1 MKKNISLL
9 IALALSV
16 SLAGGNCISVSA
28 IEKSD
33 FNVSTSNNIGVSV
46 ITLDRA
52 IDAAISNSDSLKL
65 KSKEIKYY
73 KDKLKL
79 QEYSND
85 FYEDINDDDIDNELL
100 EFSYDKL
107 EIQKDQSEATKN
119 FLKDQIT
126 ADITDKYNAII
137 LKEIEIENLK
147 KSFEI
152 KNNELYYLKAKVQ
165 IGKAKSND
173 LEDKEIE
180 VKSLKDS
187 ITAKENSLSINKEY
201 FGVLTNLNTSNC
213 IFDRSVNYNKFK
225 IDGSIDNYIDEKLDE
240 YLHYNE
246 EILNLTEDTFNEVKD
261 DGVDDIL
268 DEDPPSVPDKAKYVS
283 TETDENGKPTASF
296 NYGGYALGMMEYQ
309 SKIESY
315 IKHLQRYES
324 YLDGKY
330 SIDKGKVKLEDS
342 KKKLK
347 NGLKESYAALLDLEN
362 TIDNLS
368 DTVNSTNKKL
378 EFAKASVENGLMTEN
393 DYNSKVLSAK
403 DLESNLRKLVNTH
416 DKLKNNIEKP
426 WTLSSN

>member
-152 KNNELYYLKAKVQ
+152 INNELFYLKAKVQ

-330 SIDKGKVKLEDS
+330 SIDEGKVKLEDS

>member
-330 SIDKGKVKLEDS
+330 SIDEGKVKLEDS

-403 DLESNLRKLVNTH
+403 DLESNIRKLVNTH

>member
-330 SIDKGKVKLEDS
+330 SIDEGKVKLEDS

-393 DYNSKVLSAK
+393 DYN
-403 DLESNLRKLVNTH
+403 
-416 DKLKNNIEKP
+416 
-426 WTLSSN
+426 

>member
-268 DEDPPSVPDKAKYVS
+268 DEDPPSVLDKAKYVS

-330 SIDKGKVKLEDS
+330 SIDEGKVKLEDS

>member
-137 LKEIEIENLK
+137 LKDIEIENLK

-330 SIDKGKVKLEDS
+330 SIDEGKVKLEDS

>member
-1 MKKNISLL
+1 MKKNISFL

-16 SLAGGNCISVSA
+16 SLAGGNCI
-28 IEKSD
+28 
-33 FNVSTSNNIGVSV
+33 NVLAAQNSNSNIGTSNNLGTSV

-52 IDAAISNSDSLKL
+52 IDAAINNSDSLKL
-65 KSKEIKYY
+65 KTKEIKYY

-85 FYEDINDDDIDNELL
+85 FYEDINDDEIDNELL

-119 FLKDQIT
+119 FLEDQIA

-147 KSFEI
+147 KSLEI
-152 KNNELYYLKAKVQ
+152 KNNELYYLKTKVQ
-165 IGKAKSND
+165 IGKAKNND

-187 ITAKENSLSINKEY
+187 ITAKENSLNINKEY
-201 FGVLTNLNTSNC
+201 LGVLTNLNTSNC

-225 IDGSIDNYIDEKLDE
+225 IDGSIDNYIDDKLDE

-246 EILNLTEDTFNEVKD
+246 EILNLTEDTFKDVKD

-268 DEDPPSVPDKAKYVS
+268 DEDPPSMPDKAKYVS
-283 TETDENGKPTASF
+283 TETDENGKTTASF
-296 NYGGYALGMMEYQ
+296 NYGGYALGMIEYQ

-315 IKHLQRYES
+315 INHLQRYES

-330 SIDKGKVKLEDS
+330 SVDEGKVKLEDS
-342 KKKLK
+342 KKQLR
-347 NGLKESYAALLDLEN
+347 NGLKEVYASLLDLEN

-393 DYNSKVLSAK
+393 DYNAKVLSAK

-426 WTLSSN
+426 WTLASN

>member
-1 MKKNISLL
+1 MNKNISLL

-330 SIDKGKVKLEDS
+330 SIDEGKVKLEDS

-368 DTVNSTNKKL
+368 NTVNSTNKKL

>member
-1 MKKNISLL
+1 MKKNISFL
-9 IALALSV
+9 IALALSL
-16 SLAGGNCISVSA
+16 SLAGGNCINVSA
-28 IEKSD
+28 TQNYSSNIG
-33 FNVSTSNNIGVSV
+33 TSNNLGTSV

-52 IDAAISNSDSLKL
+52 IDAAINNSDSLKL
-65 KSKEIKYY
+65 KTKEIKYY

-85 FYEDINDDDIDNELL
+85 FYEDINDDEIDNELL

-119 FLKDQIT
+119 FLKDQIA

-147 KSFEI
+147 KSLEI
-152 KNNELYYLKAKVQ
+152 KNNELYYLKTKVQ
-165 IGKAKSND
+165 IGKAKNND

-187 ITAKENSLSINKEY
+187 ITAKENSLNINKEY

-225 IDGSIDNYIDEKLDE
+225 IDGSIDNYIDDKLDE

-246 EILNLTEDTFNEVKD
+246 EILNLTEDTFKDVKD

-268 DEDPPSVPDKAKYVS
+268 DEDPPSMPDKAKYVS
-283 TETDENGKPTASF
+283 TETDENGKTTASF
-296 NYGGYALGMMEYQ
+296 NYGGYALGMIEYQ

-315 IKHLQRYES
+315 INHLQRYES

-330 SIDKGKVKLEDS
+330 SVDEGKVKLEDS
-342 KKKLK
+342 KKQLR
-347 NGLKESYAALLDLEN
+347 NGLKEVYASLLDLEN

-393 DYNSKVLSAK
+393 DYNAKVLSAK

-426 WTLSSN
+426 WTLASN

>member
-85 FYEDINDDDIDNELL
+85 FYEYINDDDIDNELL

-330 SIDKGKVKLEDS
+330 SIDEGKVKLEDS

>member
-268 DEDPPSVPDKAKYVS
+268 DEDPPSVPDKAKYVF

-330 SIDKGKVKLEDS
+330 SIDEGKVKLEDS

>member
-330 SIDKGKVKLEDS
+330 SIDEGKVKLEDS

>member
-1 MKKNISLL
+1 
-9 IALALSV
+9 
-16 SLAGGNCISVSA
+16 
-28 IEKSD
+28 
-33 FNVSTSNNIGVSV
+33 
-46 ITLDRA
+46 
-52 IDAAISNSDSLKL
+52 
-65 KSKEIKYY
+65 
-73 KDKLKL
+73 
-79 QEYSND
+79 
-85 FYEDINDDDIDNELL
+85 
-100 EFSYDKL
+100 
-107 EIQKDQSEATKN
+107 
-119 FLKDQIT
+119 
-126 ADITDKYNAII
+126 
-137 LKEIEIENLK
+137 
-147 KSFEI
+147 
-152 KNNELYYLKAKVQ
+152 
-165 IGKAKSND
+165 
-173 LEDKEIE
+173 
-180 VKSLKDS
+180 
-187 ITAKENSLSINKEY
+187 
-201 FGVLTNLNTSNC
+201 
-213 IFDRSVNYNKFK
+213 
-225 IDGSIDNYIDEKLDE
+225 
-240 YLHYNE
+240 
-246 EILNLTEDTFNEVKD
+246 ILNLTEDTFNEVKD

-330 SIDKGKVKLEDS
+330 SIDEGKVKLEDS

-368 DTVNSTNKKL
+368 NTVNSTNKKL

>member
-137 LKEIEIENLK
+137 LK
-147 KSFEI
+147 
-152 KNNELYYLKAKVQ
+152 
-165 IGKAKSND
+165 D
-173 LEDKEIE
+173 
-180 VKSLKDS
+180 
-187 ITAKENSLSINKEY
+187 
-201 FGVLTNLNTSNC
+201 
-213 IFDRSVNYNKFK
+213 
-225 IDGSIDNYIDEKLDE
+225 
-240 YLHYNE
+240 
-246 EILNLTEDTFNEVKD
+246 
-261 DGVDDIL
+261 
-268 DEDPPSVPDKAKYVS
+268 
-283 TETDENGKPTASF
+283 
-296 NYGGYALGMMEYQ
+296 
-309 SKIESY
+309 
-315 IKHLQRYES
+315 
-324 YLDGKY
+324 
-330 SIDKGKVKLEDS
+330 
-342 KKKLK
+342 
-347 NGLKESYAALLDLEN
+347 
-362 TIDNLS
+362 
-368 DTVNSTNKKL
+368 
-378 EFAKASVENGLMTEN
+378 
-393 DYNSKVLSAK
+393 
-403 DLESNLRKLVNTH
+403 
-416 DKLKNNIEKP
+416 
-426 WTLSSN
+426 

>member
-225 IDGSIDNYIDEKLDE
+225 IDGSIDNYIEEKLDE

-330 SIDKGKVKLEDS
+330 SIDEGKVKLEDS

-393 DYNSKVLSAK
+393 DYNSKVLNAK

>member
-213 IFDRSVNYNKFK
+213 IF
-225 IDGSIDNYIDEKLDE
+225 IDEKLDE

-330 SIDKGKVKLEDS
+330 SIDEGKVKLEDS

-368 DTVNSTNKKL
+368 NTVNSTNKKL

>member
-33 FNVSTSNNIGVSV
+33 FNVGTSNNIGVSV
-46 ITLDRA
+46 ITLDRS

-187 ITAKENSLSINKEY
+187 ITAQENSLSINKEY

-330 SIDKGKVKLEDS
+330 SVDEGKVKLEDS

>member
-147 KSFEI
+147 KSLEI

-283 TETDENGKPTASF
+283 TETDENGKPAASF

-330 SIDKGKVKLEDS
+330 SIDEGKVKLEDS

>member
-330 SIDKGKVKLEDS
+330 SVDEGKVKLEDS

>member
-119 FLKDQIT
+119 FLKDQII

-283 TETDENGKPTASF
+283 TN
-296 NYGGYALGMMEYQ
+296 
-309 SKIESY
+309 
-315 IKHLQRYES
+315 
-324 YLDGKY
+324 
-330 SIDKGKVKLEDS
+330 
-342 KKKLK
+342 
-347 NGLKESYAALLDLEN
+347 
-362 TIDNLS
+362 
-368 DTVNSTNKKL
+368 
-378 EFAKASVENGLMTEN
+378 
-393 DYNSKVLSAK
+393 
-403 DLESNLRKLVNTH
+403 
-416 DKLKNNIEKP
+416 
-426 WTLSSN
+426 

>member
-225 IDGSIDNYIDEKLDE
+225 IDGSIDNYIDAKLDE

-330 SIDKGKVKLEDS
+330 SIDEGKVKLEDS

>member
-119 FLKDQIT
+119 FFKDQIT

-330 SIDKGKVKLEDS
+330 SIDEGKVKLEDS

>member
-147 KSFEI
+147 KSLEI

-330 SIDKGKVKLEDS
+330 SIDEGKVKLEDS

>member
-1 MKKNISLL
+1 
-9 IALALSV
+9 
-16 SLAGGNCISVSA
+16 
-28 IEKSD
+28 
-33 FNVSTSNNIGVSV
+33 
-46 ITLDRA
+46 
-52 IDAAISNSDSLKL
+52 
-65 KSKEIKYY
+65 
-73 KDKLKL
+73 
-79 QEYSND
+79 
-85 FYEDINDDDIDNELL
+85 
-100 EFSYDKL
+100 
-107 EIQKDQSEATKN
+107 
-119 FLKDQIT
+119 
-126 ADITDKYNAII
+126 YNAII

-330 SIDKGKVKLEDS
+330 SIDEGKVKLEDS

-368 DTVNSTNKKL
+368 NTVNSTNKKL

>member
-268 DEDPPSVPDKAKYVS
+268 DEDPLSVPDKAKYVS

-330 SIDKGKVKLEDS
+330 SIDEGKVKLEDS

>member
-330 SIDKGKVKLEDS
+330 SIDEGKVKLEDS

-368 DTVNSTNKKL
+368 NTVNSTNKKL

>member
-330 SIDKGKVKLEDS
+330 SIDEGKVKLEDS

-378 EFAKASVENGLMTEN
+378 EFAKASVENGLMIEN

>member
-283 TETDENGKPTASF
+283 TETDENGKPAASF

-330 SIDKGKVKLEDS
+330 SIDEGKVKLEDS

>member
-1 MKKNISLL
+1 MKKNISFL
-9 IALALSV
+9 IALALSL
-16 SLAGGNCISVSA
+16 SLAGGNCINVSA
-28 IEKSD
+28 AQNSSPNIG
-33 FNVSTSNNIGVSV
+33 TSNNLGTSV

-52 IDAAISNSDSLKL
+52 IDAAINNSDSLKL
-65 KSKEIKYY
+65 KTKEIKYY

-85 FYEDINDDDIDNELL
+85 FYEDINDDEIDNELL

-119 FLKDQIT
+119 FLKDQIA

-147 KSFEI
+147 KSLEI
-152 KNNELYYLKAKVQ
+152 KNNELYYLKTKVQ
-165 IGKAKSND
+165 IGKAKNND

-187 ITAKENSLSINKEY
+187 ITAKENSLNINKEY
-201 FGVLTNLNTSNC
+201 LGVLTNLNTSNC
-213 IFDRSVNYNKFK
+213 IFDRSVNYNKFE
-225 IDGSIDNYIDEKLDE
+225 IDGSIDNYIDDKLDE

-246 EILNLTEDTFNEVKD
+246 EILNLTEDTFKDVKD

-268 DEDPPSVPDKAKYVS
+268 DEDPPSMPDKAKYVS
-283 TETDENGKPTASF
+283 TETDENGKTIASF
-296 NYGGYALGMMEYQ
+296 DYGGYALGMIEYQ

-315 IKHLQRYES
+315 INHLQRYES

-330 SIDKGKVKLEDS
+330 SVDEGKVKLEDS
-342 KKKLK
+342 KKQLR
-347 NGLKESYAALLDLEN
+347 NGLKEVYASLLDLEN

-393 DYNSKVLSAK
+393 DYNAKVLSAK

-416 DKLKNNIEKP
+416 DKLRNNIEKP
-426 WTLSSN
+426 WTLTSN

>member
-330 SIDKGKVKLEDS
+330 SIDEGKVKLEDS

-393 DYNSKVLSAK
+393 DYNSKVLSAYHVY
-403 DLESNLRKLVNTH
+403 LLVF
-416 DKLKNNIEKP
+416 
-426 WTLSSN
+426 

>member
-52 IDAAISNSDSLKL
+52 IDAAISNSENFKL
-65 KSKEIKYY
+65 KSKEILDY

-330 SIDKGKVKLEDS
+330 SIDEGKVKLEDS

>member
-324 YLDGKY
+324 YLDGTY
-330 SIDKGKVKLEDS
+330 SIDEGKVKLEDS

>member
-152 KNNELYYLKAKVQ
+152 INNELYYLKAKVQ

-330 SIDKGKVKLEDS
+330 SIDEGKVKLEDS

>member
-225 IDGSIDNYIDEKLDE
+225 IDGSIDNYIEEKLDE

-330 SIDKGKVKLEDS
+330 SIDEGKVKLEDS

>member
-1 MKKNISLL
+1 MKKNISFL

-16 SLAGGNCISVSA
+16 SLAGGNCI
-28 IEKSD
+28 
-33 FNVSTSNNIGVSV
+33 NVLAAQNSNSNIGTSNNLGTSV

-52 IDAAISNSDSLKL
+52 IDAAINNSDSLKL
-65 KSKEIKYY
+65 KTKEIKYY

-85 FYEDINDDDIDNELL
+85 FYEDINDDEIDNELL

-119 FLKDQIT
+119 FLEDQIA

-147 KSFEI
+147 KSLEI
-152 KNNELYYLKAKVQ
+152 KNNELYYLKTKVQ
-165 IGKAKSND
+165 IGKAKNND

-187 ITAKENSLSINKEY
+187 ITAKENSLNINKEY
-201 FGVLTNLNTSNC
+201 LGVLTNLNTSNC

-225 IDGSIDNYIDEKLDE
+225 IDGSIDNYIDDKLDE

-246 EILNLTEDTFNEVKD
+246 EILNLTEDTFKDVKD

-268 DEDPPSVPDKAKYVS
+268 DEDPPSMPDKAKYVS
-283 TETDENGKPTASF
+283 TETDENGKTTASF
-296 NYGGYALGMMEYQ
+296 NYGGYALGMIEYQ

-315 IKHLQRYES
+315 INHLQRYES

-330 SIDKGKVKLEDS
+330 SVDEGKVKLEDS
-342 KKKLK
+342 KKQLR
-347 NGLKESYAALLDLEN
+347 NGLKEVYASLLDLEN

-393 DYNSKVLSAK
+393 DYNAKVLSAK

-426 WTLSSN
+426 